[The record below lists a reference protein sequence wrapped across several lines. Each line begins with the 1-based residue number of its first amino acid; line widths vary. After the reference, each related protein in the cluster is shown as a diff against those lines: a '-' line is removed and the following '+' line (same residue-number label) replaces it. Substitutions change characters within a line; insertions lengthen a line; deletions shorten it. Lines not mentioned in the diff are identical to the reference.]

1 MSKTATPRRPGHRRM
16 IGRLALVLALAGGDA
31 ATAGE
36 DTAPLPSFAE
46 LEAAGTRIGDV
57 RIVTHDVFDTEDL
70 AQDRTLYRWA
80 NALHVKT
87 RPAVIEQAL
96 LFRRGDLLS
105 VQVIQETERLLL
117 SNRYLREVDIVPVA
131 CHDGV
136 VDIEVVT
143 RDTWSLD
150 PGVSLGRS
158 GGVNTGGIHLKD
170 YNLFGTGIA
179 ASLGHSKGIDRSSN
193 ELSLLSERTLGTW
206 TNLAY
211 SHASNSDGTKD
222 TASVMR
228 PFYALDSRWAA
239 GASLSKDNRVDSIY
253 NAGVLTS
260 QYRHRQDRAE
270 VFGGWSPGLR
280 NGWVQRYSAGVSYSD
295 DTYTPDAGLVAP
307 SRLPQDETLVGP
319 FVRVELIEDRYERE
333 LNRNLIGRP
342 EFFALGLSTS
352 LQVGFAPAKL
362 GSTENTVLYDG
373 RISRGFEPYGAHRLI
388 TSGQVT
394 GQFSGGKIR
403 RQRAGAQAQ
412 YYLPQDNKRWLFY
425 ASAAGDVLTRPDVND
440 ELLLGGDNG
449 LRGYPLRYQSGDR
462 RALFTLE
469 ERFFTD
475 WYLYRMFRVGGAAFF
490 DSGRAWGGHNTNTV
504 NPGWLND
511 VGLGLRFVS
520 TRSAFSN
527 VLHVDLAVPLNATS
541 DIKKVQFLIKTKTS
555 F

>member
-1 MSKTATPRRPGHRRM
+1 MSKTATPKNPGHRRV

-36 DTAPLPSFAE
+36 DAAPLPSFAE

-57 RIVTHDVFDTEDL
+57 RVVTRDVFDTEDL
-70 AQDRTLYRWA
+70 AHDRTLYRWA

-105 VQVIQETERLLL
+105 VQVIQETERLLRA
-117 SNRYLREVDIVPVA
+117 NRYLREVDIVPVA

-143 RDTWSLD
+143 HDTWSLD
-150 PGVSLGRS
+150 PGVSFGRS

-170 YNLFGTGIA
+170 YNLLGTGIA
-179 ASLGHSKGIDRSSN
+179 ASLAHSKGIDRSSN
-193 ELSLLSERTLGTW
+193 ELSLVSERTLGTW

-211 SHASNSDGTKD
+211 SHASNSDGSKD
-222 TASVMR
+222 SASVIR

-239 GASLSKDNRVDSIY
+239 GASLSKDNRIDPVY
-253 NAGVLTS
+253 NAGVVAS
-260 QYRHRQDRAE
+260 QYRHRQERAE
-270 VFGGWSPGLR
+270 VFGGWSAGLR
-280 NGWVQRYSAGVSYSD
+280 HGWVQRYSAGVSYSD
-295 DTYTPDAGLVAP
+295 DAYTPVAGLTAP
-307 SRLPQDETLVGP
+307 SPLPEDETLVAP
-319 FVRVELIEDRYERE
+319 FVRVEVIEDRYERE

-342 EFFALGLSTS
+342 EFFALGLATS

-403 RQRAGAQAQ
+403 RQRVGGQAQ

-425 ASAAGDVLTRPDVND
+425 ASASGDVLTRPDVND

-490 DSGRAWGGHNTNTV
+490 DSGRAWGGRNTNAV

>member
-1 MSKTATPRRPGHRRM
+1 MSKTATPRRPATRRV
-16 IGRLALVLALAGGDA
+16 IGRLALVLALAGADA

-36 DTAPLPSFAE
+36 DTTPLPSFAE
-46 LEAAGTRIGDV
+46 LEAAGTRIGEIRV
-57 RIVTHDVFDTEDL
+57 VTRDIFDTDDL
-70 AQDRTLYRWA
+70 AEDRRLYRWA
-80 NALHVKT
+80 NALHIQT
-87 RPAVIEQAL
+87 RPAVIERAL
-96 LFRRGDLLS
+96 LFHSGELLS
-105 VQVIQETERLLL
+105 VRLLEETERLLRA
-117 SNRYLREVDIVPVA
+117 NRYLRDVEITPVA
-131 CHDGV
+131 LHDGL
-136 VDIEVVT
+136 VDIEIVT
-143 RDTWSLD
+143 HDTWSLD
-150 PGVSLGRS
+150 PGVSFGRS
-158 GGVNTGGIHLKD
+158 GGVNTGGIHLKE

-193 ELSLLSERTLGTW
+193 ELSLLSDRTLGTW

-222 TASVMR
+222 TASIMR
-228 PFYALDSRWAA
+228 PFYALDARWAA

-295 DTYTPDAGLVAP
+295 DTYAPDSGLVTPAQ
-307 SRLPQDETLVGP
+307 LPQDETLVGP

-352 LQVGFAPAKL
+352 LQIGFAPAKL

-388 TSGQVT
+388 TSGQIT

-490 DSGRAWGGHNTNTV
+490 DSGRAWGGHNTNV
-504 NPGWLND
+504 MNPGWLND

-527 VLHVDLAVPLNATS
+527 VLHLDLAVPLNATS

>member
-1 MSKTATPRRPGHRRM
+1 MSKTATPRTPGRRRM

-31 ATAGE
+31 ATASE
-36 DTAPLPSFAE
+36 DTTPLPSFAE
-46 LEAAGTRIGDV
+46 LEAAGTRIGEIRV
-57 RIVTHDVFDTEDL
+57 VTRDIFDAEDL
-70 AQDRTLYRWA
+70 AEDRRLYRWA
-80 NALHVKT
+80 NALHIQT
-87 RPAVIEQAL
+87 RPAVIERTL
-96 LFRRGDLLS
+96 LFHSGELLS
-105 VQVIQETERLLL
+105 VRLLEETERLLR
-117 SNRYLREVDIVPVA
+117 SNRYLRDVEITPVA
-131 CHDGV
+131 LHDGV

-143 RDTWSLD
+143 HDTWSLD
-150 PGVSLGRS
+150 PGVSFGRS
-158 GGVNTGGIHLKD
+158 GGVNTGGIHLKE
-170 YNLFGTGIA
+170 YNLFGTGISA
-179 ASLGHSKGIDRSSN
+179 ALAHSKGIDRSSN

-239 GASLSKDNRVDSIY
+239 GASLSKDNRIDPVY

-295 DTYTPDAGLVAP
+295 DTYTPASGLVAP
-307 SRLPQDETLVGP
+307 SQLPEDETLVGP
-319 FVRVELIEDRYERE
+319 FVRVELIQDRYERE
-333 LNRNLIGRP
+333 MNRNLIGRP

-352 LQVGFAPAKL
+352 LQIGFAPAKL

-373 RISRGFEPYGAHRLI
+373 KISRGFEPYGAHRLI
-388 TSGQVT
+388 TSGQIT
-394 GQFSGGKIR
+394 GQFSAGKIR

-425 ASAAGDVLTRPDVND
+425 ASASGDVLTRPDVND

-490 DSGRAWGGHNTNTV
+490 DSGRAWGGHNTNAV